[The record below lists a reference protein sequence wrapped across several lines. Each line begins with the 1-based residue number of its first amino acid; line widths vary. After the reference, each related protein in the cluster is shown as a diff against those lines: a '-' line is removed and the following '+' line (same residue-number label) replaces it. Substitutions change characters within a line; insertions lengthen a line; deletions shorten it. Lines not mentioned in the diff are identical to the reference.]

1 MADFEQ
7 YLQNI
12 HFDKYLKKMNKK
24 LANKKIIIYG
34 VGSFFKY
41 IQENYDLSLL
51 DVIGVSDLKFK
62 NTDEGEKYLNYNIIP
77 LDRIISYN
85 PDYVIVAAINYEK
98 IIDNF
103 EMNIFNNTKIKVIP
117 LARKSLWSLIKRIW
131 ED

>member
-1 MADFEQ
+1 MTNFEQ
-7 YLQNI
+7 YVNKI
-12 HFDKYLKKMNKK
+12 HFDKYLKKINKK

-41 IQENYDLSLL
+41 IQERYDLSLL
-51 DVIGVSDLKFK
+51 NIIGVSDLKFK
-62 NTDEGEKYLNYNIIP
+62 DDDEGQKYLNYNIIP
-77 LDRIISYN
+77 LNRIISYN

-103 EMNIFNNTKIKVIP
+103 ETNIFYNTKIKVIP

>member
-34 VGSFFKY
+34 VGLFFKY